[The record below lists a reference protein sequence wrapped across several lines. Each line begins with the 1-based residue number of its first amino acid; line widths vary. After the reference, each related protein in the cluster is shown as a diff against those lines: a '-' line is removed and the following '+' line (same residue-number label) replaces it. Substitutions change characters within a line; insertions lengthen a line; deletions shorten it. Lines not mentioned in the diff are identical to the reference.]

1 MASSNQDASQYL
13 RDAHEN
19 LVKQL
24 QNLPLIVRRLHQQNV
39 LNTDE
44 VSELKDEHE
53 KRKYSRKILDLV
65 LNKGEEACYEFLRI
79 LDRERN
85 SVFPNPDSSS
95 LTPDLHTWI
104 CLFSFTDEAEDVYI
118 YGPTS
123 CHKLQNLLKT
133 SVKQQPEKSLQFYGG
148 KVQHNFTFIP
158 LVLDTDTEKNKPH
171 NKIILKSK
179 KCKKPRLKNMKS
191 YIPKDTQRKSP
202 EDLLNSSEKSILIVG
217 KPGIGKTTV
226 VQQMLHHWAERS
238 DRNLDFMFYFDEN
251 TLSNISTTESL
262 ENLLLSKYL
271 MLNPQLKE
279 NAEEILQYLQLYSD
293 SVTIVFDGIRDFQ
306 ENRFLLE
313 IMEHELLPEAKI
325 VTTCRP
331 EVEYEF
337 SDWTTCKVYVQ
348 GFSEESIYDFFRK
361 MSVNEPE
368 LVDIVINNPALFS
381 LCHVPMH
388 AFMVAACISY
398 YTSEEAQK
406 HFTATELYVRIFRHC
421 LQRQGKKEFLD
432 LDGHIKHCRDMVLS
446 LAESAFN
453 ATKLKTINLEFDYDE
468 RGISGA
474 FLKTVSAVSRAR
486 ISCAF
491 LHNTMQEFFSALWLL
506 EKSEI
511 LDEVLNLCQNEDSE
525 HMKHIIPFLCGLQ
538 SQTIIDHLK
547 CLFPLNKIKDNID
560 VFFEKVL
567 NTFIGEQPDDE
578 NTDIAFICQC
588 LYEFQS
594 PETCCSFL
602 ERINYHLDLS
612 EEHLDPYT
620 CCAVSYVIRQST
632 NTQVHLD
639 MENSAVSLSGLKI
652 ILQHS
657 HYLRDF
663 STTLSQ
669 IWTIA
674 LKCEELN
681 YLRNLLQLCRNEIHI
696 PMSSQTDVLEQA
708 GKFITRYAEQPNLH
722 LHCDKD
728 PQQLTDLFL
737 STVFSWLPHIS
748 SLNFTST
755 LGESKENCQ
764 QKCMPFK
771 LDLCLQAFLY
781 QREENIWKTVEKIM
795 SNICKERSD
804 FLLDLFSHVKQYES
818 KTHRTVLPAL
828 LPVYQSLPVWSINLS
843 ERKVSDLLEVLKLQ
857 TQKIPVELRD
867 CSDEES
873 EVRSFLQCLPYIS
886 HLSFNDFYF
895 TDGEK
900 KKKWRK
906 FLLDLCLQTALH
918 QPQNIQET
926 VKKVMT
932 EIEEYEEEED
942 YYEEQSD
949 FLLDLF
955 SQLKQYESKTHRTV
969 LPALLTVYQSL
980 PVWSINLSER
990 KVSDL
995 LEVLKLQTQK
1005 IPVKL
1010 RDCSGEESEVRS
1022 LLQCL
1027 PYISHL
1033 SFNVFYFTDGEK
1045 KKKWRKFLLDLCL
1058 QTALHQPQNIQET
1071 VKKVMTDYYEEQS
1084 DFLLDLF
1091 SHVKQYE
1098 SKTHRTVLPALLT
1111 VYQSLPVWSI
1121 NLSERK
1127 VSDLLE
1133 VLKLQTQKIP
1143 VKLRDCSDE
1152 ESEVRSFLQCLPYIS
1167 HLSFNDLYSQRK
1179 KHTEFLMN
1187 LFHHT
1192 TESDRHT
1199 GGKSLELLASVCNHT
1214 SFPYGE
1220 NSTVYNSDFLLD
1232 LFSHVKQYE
1241 SKTHRTVLP
1250 VLLTVYQSL
1259 PVWSINLSER
1269 KVSVLLEVL
1278 KLQTQKIPVELRDCS
1293 DEESEV
1299 RSFLQ
1304 CLPYISHLR
1313 FNESHFTDG
1322 EKKKRWRKFLLDLCL
1337 QTAQNQPQN
1346 IQETVKK
1353 VMTDYYEEQSEF
1365 LLDLFSHVKQY
1376 ESKTHRTVLPALLPV
1391 YQSLPVWSI
1400 NLSERKVSV
1409 LLEVLKLQTQKIP
1422 VELRDCSDEESEVR
1436 SFLRCLPYISHLSF
1450 NESHFTDGGKKKWRT
1465 FLLDLCLQTALHK
1478 PQNIQ
1483 KTVEKVMP
1491 EIGEYVKDYY
1501 ERSDFLL
1508 DLFSHVK
1515 QYESKTHRTVLPA
1528 LLPVYQSLPV
1538 WSIKLSERKVSVLLE
1553 VLKLQKQ
1560 KIPVE
1565 LRDCSDEE
1573 SEVMSFFQCLPY
1585 ISDLRF
1591 NEFHFTD
1598 EEKKKRWRKFLL
1610 DLYLQTALHQPQ
1622 NIQERVTTGYNEE
1635 QNDFLLDLFS
1645 HVKQYESK
1653 THRTVLP
1660 ALLTVYQSLPVWSI
1674 NLSERK
1680 VSDLLEV
1687 LKLQTQ
1693 KIPVELR
1700 DCSDEESEVRSF
1712 LQCLPYISHLSFKES
1727 HFTEEEKKKRWR
1739 KFLLDLCLQTAL
1751 HQPQNIQETVKK
1763 VMTDYYEEQSDFLLD
1778 LFSHVKQYES
1788 KTHRTVLPALLTV
1801 YQSVPVWSIK
1811 LSERKVSDLL
1821 EVLKLQT
1828 QKIPVELR
1836 DCSDEESEV
1845 RSFLQCLPY
1854 ISQLRFKQFYSASA
1868 SIQFMV
1874 NLIIAAVDCLSDKGE
1889 SFTELLV
1896 SVCSYNTFP
1905 FRQDFHAFHVK
1916 RSEFLL
1922 YLFSHVK
1929 QYESKTHRTVLPIL
1943 LTVYQSL
1950 PAVRFKEFYFTD
1962 EEKKK
1967 RWRKFLM
1974 DLCLQ
1979 TALHQPQNIQQTV
1992 KKVMTDYYEE
2002 QSDFLL
2008 DLFSHVKQYESKT
2021 HRTVLPAL
2029 LTVYQSLPVWSIK
2042 LSERKVSDL
2051 LEVLKLQTQK
2061 IPVELRDCSD
2071 EESEVRSFLQCLPYI
2086 SHLSFNEFYSA
2097 SASIQ
2102 FMVNLIIAAVDCLS
2116 DKGESFTELLVSVC
2130 SYNTFP
2136 FRQDFHAFHVKR
2148 SEFLLYL
2155 FSHVKQYESK
2165 THRTVLPILL
2175 TVYQSLPAVRF
2186 KEFYFTDEEKK
2197 KRWRKFLMD
2206 LCLQTALHQPQN
2218 IQQTVKKVMTDYYEE
2233 QSDFLLD
2240 LFSHV
2245 KQYESKTHRT
2255 VLPALLTVYQSL
2267 PVWSIK
2273 LSERKV
2279 SDLLEVLKLQT
2290 QKIPVELRDC
2300 SDEESEVRSFLQC
2313 LPYISH
2319 LSFNEFYSASASI
2332 QFMVNLIIAAV
2343 DCQSDKGESFTE
2355 LLVSVCS
2362 YNTFPF
2368 RQDFHAFHVKRSEFL
2383 LYLFSHVKQYE
2394 SKTHRTV
2401 LPILLTVYQS
2411 LPAVRFKEFYFTD
2424 EEKKKRWRKFLMD
2437 LCLQTAL
2444 HQPQN
2449 IQQTVKKVMTDYY
2462 EEQSDFLLD
2471 LFSHVKQYESK
2482 THRTVLPALLTVYQS
2497 LPVWSIKLSE
2507 RKVSDL
2513 LEVLKLQTQK
2523 KPVELR
2529 DCSDEESEVRSFLQC
2544 LPYISHLSFNEFYSA
2559 SASIQFMV
2567 NLIIA
2572 AVDCQSDKGESFTE
2586 LLVSVCSYNTFP
2598 FRQDFHGFHEVQS
2611 EFLLYLFSHVKQY
2624 ESKTH
2629 RTVLPILL
2637 TVYQSLPAVRFN
2649 VFYFTDREKKK
2660 KWRKFLL
2667 DLCLQTAQHQ
2677 PQNIQETVEKVM
2689 TGIEYYEEDEDY
2701 YEEQSDFLLDL
2712 FSHVKQYES
2721 KTHRTVLPVL
2731 LPVYQSLPVWSINLS
2746 ERKVSVLLE
2755 VLKLQTQKKPVELRD
2770 CSDEES
2776 EVRSFLQCLP
2786 YISHLSFNEFYSAS
2800 AYVQFMMNLII
2811 AAVDCQSD
2819 KGESFTELLVS
2830 VCSYNTFP
2838 FRQEFH
2844 GFHEEQSE
2852 FLLDLF
2858 SHVKQYE
2865 SKTHRTVL
2873 PVLLPVYQSL
2883 PVWSINL
2890 SERKVSVLLEVLKL
2904 QTQKKPVELRDC
2916 SGEESEVR
2924 SFLQCLPY
2932 ISQLRCDSWLIPR
2945 LSKAVVDHAED
2956 TELVRAFFAA
2966 MDFVLI
2972 IDWVLTT
2979 REYRAVRKLLNL
2991 SDSSLKLAL
3000 KPQAISLRGARLLF
3014 RHITHLQKLCLSER
3028 VLVRMIRAVRAGG
3041 SFRSSESRW
3050 VIQELC
3056 LDFNIINPKI
3066 FRYLSS
3072 LSSLLNLWTVHC
3084 VNLTGCRMEAH
3095 SLLSLMCHPG
3105 LLKIRLS
3112 KSTLQQFTDLL
3123 YEAQDGELTRL
3134 FLEKVGGDL
3143 TSCSLSWEE
3152 LIYLLQQRVC
3162 CISVNIRKNKITHKH
3177 TREILPLL
3185 SEIQFKRLNPSVLL
3199 SIIRE
3204 IYETD
3209 SAHYVSS
3216 LLKSTQNCI
3225 NLNNTDLDSCHCT
3238 ALCFTL
3244 QHCTSVSLSLM
3255 WTSIPDGELV
3265 KILPLFN
3272 RLSQLSVDRFLLL
3285 KLLHCCSISELQQGA
3300 AAAVFSALQNR
3311 LDFSCST
3318 GLDLST
3324 ETQDKTLHLSTE
3336 DCRDIST
3343 AIQKSQQRTELIL
3356 EDCELED
3363 TGVDVF
3369 LLILHT
3375 VTLRCSKSLL
3385 LRFLALL
3392 RLVNQS
3398 DCVMNA
3404 MSLSKALNGDM
3415 DLSKTPLD
3423 LGACRSLALFLE
3435 FSEGLSE
3442 LDLSH
3447 CKLTDQGLELL
3458 LPHLHKV
3465 EVLDLSHNDIDDCLA
3480 GRIYTVVSISSNIQT
3495 VRLFNNRITDKETFQ
3510 KDKRFEIW

>member
-886 HLSFNDFYF
+886 HLSFNDFHFTDGEKKKKWTKFLLDLCLQTALHQPQNIQETVKKVMTDYYEEQSDFLLDLFSQLKQYESKTHRTVLPALLTVYQSLPVWSINLSERKVSVLLEVLKLQTQKIPVKLSDCSDEESEVRSFLQCLPYISHLSFNDFYF

-1450 NESHFTDGGKKKWRT
+1450 N
-1465 FLLDLCLQTALHK
+1465 
-1478 PQNIQ
+1478 
-1483 KTVEKVMP
+1483 
-1491 EIGEYVKDYY
+1491 
-1501 ERSDFLL
+1501 
-1508 DLFSHVK
+1508 
-1515 QYESKTHRTVLPA
+1515 
-1528 LLPVYQSLPV
+1528 
-1538 WSIKLSERKVSVLLE
+1538 
-1553 VLKLQKQ
+1553 
-1560 KIPVE
+1560 
-1565 LRDCSDEE
+1565 
-1573 SEVMSFFQCLPY
+1573 
-1585 ISDLRF
+1585 
-1591 NEFHFTD
+1591 
-1598 EEKKKRWRKFLL
+1598 
-1610 DLYLQTALHQPQ
+1610 
-1622 NIQERVTTGYNEE
+1622 
-1635 QNDFLLDLFS
+1635 
-1645 HVKQYESK
+1645 
-1653 THRTVLP
+1653 
-1660 ALLTVYQSLPVWSI
+1660 
-1674 NLSERK
+1674 
-1680 VSDLLEV
+1680 
-1687 LKLQTQ
+1687 
-1693 KIPVELR
+1693 
-1700 DCSDEESEVRSF
+1700 
-1712 LQCLPYISHLSFKES
+1712 ES